1 MNRFIPLI
9 GVAVTSCALT
19 PAQTMTTIA
28 AAQTLA
34 SVAATQNT
42 TVASLLAKGAL
53 VCGLVNSVSG
63 QMIEASAEI
72 IANEAGVPVSV
83 VGMTAAAVAA
93 ACPPG
98 TVPGPLPVGVA
109 ATAVPVV
116 PTASTLPPVT

>member
-1 MNRFIPLI
+1 MNRFALLIPLAL
-9 GVAVTSCALT
+9 GACSLT
-19 PAQTMTTIA
+19 PTQQTSVVTA
-28 AAQTLA
+28 VNTLA
-34 SVAATQNT
+34 SVAASQNT